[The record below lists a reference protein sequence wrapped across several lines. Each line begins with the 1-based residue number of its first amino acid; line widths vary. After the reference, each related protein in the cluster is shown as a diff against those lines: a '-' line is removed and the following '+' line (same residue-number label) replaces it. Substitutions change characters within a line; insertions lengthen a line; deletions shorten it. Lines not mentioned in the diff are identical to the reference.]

1 MFRKFLKKDLN
12 NTGPLFNGH
21 FIEVKTFY
29 VTTFGKLPCIYFISE
44 LDVSQAFTYIRK
56 NHGWDIRDTW
66 QHSYFDHDDQCLL
79 FNNTIF
85 VLNGNRIIELAN
97 NHAQILFQPDS
108 YAWAN
113 ALIKSL
119 SAYRKIIEPELKRSR
134 IIGFAR
140 PTLNNQTSPETAP
153 HTAAHSD
160 DSDRRTVL

>member
-12 NTGPLFNGH
+12 NIGPLFNGH

-29 VTTFGKLPCIYFISE
+29 VNTFGKLPCIYFISD

-56 NHGWDIRDTW
+56 NCSWDIRDTW
-66 QHSYFDHDDQCLL
+66 QHSYFDYDTNGLL

-85 VLNGNRIIELAN
+85 LLKGNRIIELAN
-97 NHAQILFQPDS
+97 NYAQILFPPDN

-113 ALIKSL
+113 KLTKDL
-119 SAYRKIIEPELKRSR
+119 SAYHKVVEPEIKRSR

-140 PTLNNQTSPETAP
+140 PSDPIQTSNT
-153 HTAAHSD
+153 
-160 DSDRRTVL
+160 